1 MATAG
6 RMSDDPD
13 LHKAAQDAIR
23 AGKLP
28 NRRPDRMWGGPSIG
42 ADCAICG
49 LPVMPAALEF
59 EIEFARDG
67 GGVDKHNVHI
77 PCFTVWE
84 SEILP
89 PSPRPALR
97 VLSQPEAAS

>member
-6 RMSDDPD
+6 RMNEEQE
-13 LHKAAQDAIR
+13 LRERVREVIR

-67 GGVDKHNVHI
+67 AGPGVSKYNVHI
-77 PCFTVWE
+77 RCFTAWE
-84 SEILP
+84 SEVLP
-89 PSPRPALR
+89 PPPQPA
-97 VLSQPEAAS
+97 VHPEAAS